1 MFPRGDASYR
11 VERDYRK
18 NLKQEKCIDAVYLNS
33 IDFFSLSNIQSLNSE

>member
-1 MFPRGDASYR
+1 MFARGDASYT
-11 VERDYRK
+11 ERDYYRK